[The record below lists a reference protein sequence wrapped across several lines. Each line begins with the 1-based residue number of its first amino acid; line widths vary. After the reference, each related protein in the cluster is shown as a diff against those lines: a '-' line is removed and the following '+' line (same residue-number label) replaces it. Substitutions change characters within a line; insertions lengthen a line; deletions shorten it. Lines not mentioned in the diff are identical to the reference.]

1 MADWQSVLGGTLGQ
15 QSRSRARGQ
24 DEMTS
29 MDLSEA
35 MKLRVNLGLRKMY
48 YPQSNMAEI
57 EATRGVSALLLPD
70 DESFVWIPPP

>member
-1 MADWQSVLGGTLGQ
+1 
-15 QSRSRARGQ
+15 
-24 DEMTS
+24 MTS